1 LHREMA
7 VDYLQ
12 GLITLPKLLEG
23 KEAETLN

>member
-1 LHREMA
+1 MA